1 VARLP
6 DSEVLDHGSGKR
18 LGDVFAEGTGLM
30 GYATNFEQYKR
41 RLLELEKQLSDRLL
55 HEEQSGREHTFDVP
69 ADSGDASLADEAN
82 SEEFT
87 RAELDATILK
97 QVRDALRRIDEG
109 TFGRCAVDGGPI
121 EEMRLQTVPWTPY
134 CFKHQKLLE
143 AASRQRAPTL

>member
-1 VARLP
+1 
-6 DSEVLDHGSGKR
+6 
-18 LGDVFAEGTGLM
+18 M
-30 GYATNFEQYKR
+30 GYARNFQQYKR
-41 RLLELEKQLSDRLL
+41 RLLDLEKQLSDRLL
-55 HEEQSGREHTFDVP
+55 REEQAGRAQTFDVP
-69 ADSGDASLADEAN
+69 ADSGDASLADETS

-121 EEMRLQTVPWTPY
+121 EEMRLQAVPWAPY

-143 AASRQRAPTL
+143 VASRQRMPTL